1 MELKYHAAYFKEP
14 DGWYIVEL
22 LDFPGVFSQGKT
34 LNSARWMIRDEV
46 EAGVLG
52 EERDQMVEDGE
63 SLPRPNPK
71 AKARKATNADF
82 RESIR
87 LSTRFQTAGVK

>member
-34 LNSARWMIRDEV
+34 LNSARWMIRDALKLMA
-46 EAGVLG
+46 EA
-52 EERDQMVEDGE
+52 MVEDGE